1 MQFIPILICFVC
13 LFFPLHLNAMKTT
26 SAVPTTYDYPF
37 VNPYEAT
44 VLGTP
49 ALYKKPLS
57 EEPREKLFEMTVFD
71 DRKIPRVFW
80 YHDKFQFS
88 IAWQKKRAPLIFNIA
103 GTGSGYNSVT
113 MKNMQRILFNAGFHV
128 VSLSSPTYPNFIVT
142 ASKTM
147 VPGYIQQDAMD
158 LYRVMEL
165 AWDHIQQQ
173 MKNKVQVSDFN
184 LTGYSLGAAQSAFVA
199 KIDDEEK
206 KFNFKK
212 VLMINPPLNLFNSVT
227 ILDDLLDDNIPGG
240 IDQFNTFFNKVF
252 DQFAD
257 YYKDNK
263 ISLTDPDCLYE
274 MYKKSPVK
282 ETDLAA
288 LIGIAFRISSG
299 NMIFTSDVMKKRGYI
314 VPINKKLSPFTSL
327 TDYGIVT
334 FHTTF
339 TDYFNEYFYPF
350 FRAEDPALTRQE
362 LKDQNSLKSIETYLA
377 SQEKIGL
384 ITNDDDIILE
394 PGAIE
399 FFSRVF
405 QERAVIYPNGGHC
418 GNMEHTENTAHMIE
432 FFKN

>member
-1 MQFIPILICFVC
+1 MKSITTALCFICL
-13 LFFPLHLNAMKTT
+13 LFFLDTGAINAA
-26 SAVPTTYDYPF
+26 SSVPATYDYPF

-49 ALYKKPLS
+49 SLYKKAIS
-57 EEPREKLFEMTVFD
+57 AKPREKVFEITVFD
-71 DRKIPRVFW
+71 EREIPRVFW

-88 IAWQKKRAPLIFNIA
+88 LAWQKKRAPLIFNIA
-103 GTGSGYNSVT
+103 GTGSGYNSMT
-113 MKNMQRILFNAGFHV
+113 MQSMQKILFDAGFHV

-142 ASKTM
+142 ASTTM
-147 VPGYIQQDAMD
+147 VPGNISQDAGD
-158 LYRVMEL
+158 LYRVMSL
-165 AWDHIQQQ
+165 AWDHIQEK
-173 MKNKVQVSDFN
+173 MKEKVQVSEFL
-184 LTGYSLGAAQSAFVA
+184 LTGYSLGAAQSAFIS
-199 KIDDEEK
+199 KIDETEQ

-212 VLMINPPLNLFNSVT
+212 VLLINPPLNLFNSVT
-227 ILDDLLDDNIPGG
+227 LLDQLLDENIPGG
-240 IDQFNTFFNKVF
+240 VDQFNAFFNKVF

-257 YYKDNK
+257 YYKENK
-263 ISLTDPDCLYE
+263 ISLTDPDCFYE
-274 MYKKSPVK
+274 MYKSASVK

-314 VPINKKLSPFTSL
+314 VPDGKKLTPFTSL

-350 FRAEDPALTRQE
+350 FKKMDPELTPE
-362 LKDQNSLKSIETYLA
+362 KLKAQNSLKRIESYLA

-394 PGAIE
+394 PGAIA

-405 QERAVIYPNGGHC
+405 QERAIIYPNGGHC
-418 GNMEHTENTAHMIE
+418 GNMEHAQNVATMVD